1 MKIGIP
7 RALLYYKNEK
17 FWTTFFDEIG
27 VEYIISPETDR
38 DILARG
44 ENLAVDETCL
54 PAKLFLGHVD
64 WLIGKCDYIFV
75 PRVAYRGGFELCTRF
90 MTLPDLVSNIYRG
103 KNLKLLFYNDGGRGR
118 GSERKAVRK
127 MGKYLGVKRSL
138 VRSAYAAARQAQTYY
153 ERRRTSKQDE
163 AMERTDKPK
172 ILVVAHAYNIGDD
185 YIGKPVTETLK
196 SLGCMPVIAE
206 YADERECVNASF
218 KISHNLPWMY
228 NRHLL
233 GAIELYRDKVDGII
247 LFTTFPCGTDSMV
260 NELAV
265 RRYKEKPMIVIT
277 ADSQDGT
284 AGLETRL
291 ESFVDII
298 MLRRRVV

>member
-17 FWTTFFDEIG
+17 FWTTFFSEIG

-54 PAKLFLGHVD
+54 PVKLFLGHVD
-64 WLIGKCDYIFV
+64 WLIGRCDCIFV
-75 PRVAYRGGFELCTRF
+75 PRVAYRGGFEMCTRF
-90 MTLPDLVSNIYRG
+90 MVLPDLVANTYRG
-103 KNLKLLFYNDGGRGR
+103 RGLKILFYNDGERGR
-118 GSERKAVRK
+118 ASEWNAVRK
-127 MGKYLGVKRSL
+127 MGAYLGIKRSNIKA
-138 VRSAYAAARQAQTYY
+138 AYNTARQAQGFF
-153 ERRRTSKQDE
+153 ERFRSDRQDE
-163 AMERTDKPK
+163 AMEHSDKPK
-172 ILVVAHAYNIGDD
+172 ILVVAHAYNIEDG
-185 YIGKPVTETLK
+185 YVGRPVTDALK
-196 SLGCMPVIAE
+196 SLGCLPVIAE
-206 YADERECVNASF
+206 YVDESDCVRASF
-218 KISHNLPWMY
+218 NVSANMPWLY
-228 NRHLL
+228 NRHLI
-233 GAIELYRDKVDGII
+233 GAIELYKDKVDGVI

-265 RRYKEKPMIVIT
+265 RKFKEKPMIVIT
-277 ADSQDGT
+277 ADSQNGT

-298 MLRRRVV
+298 MLRRRGI

>member
-38 DILARG
+38 DILGRG
-44 ENLAVDETCL
+44 ENLAVDETCM

-64 WLIGKCDYIFV
+64 WLIGRCDCIFV
-75 PRVAYRGGFELCTRF
+75 PRVAYRGGFEMCTRF
-90 MTLPDLVSNIYRG
+90 MTLPDLVANTFRGRNLNI
-103 KNLKLLFYNDGGRGR
+103 LFYNDGERGR
-118 GSERKAVRK
+118 DSERKAVRK
-127 MGKYLGVKRSL
+127 MGKYLGIKRSL
-138 VRSAYAAARQAQTYY
+138 VKSAYVTARQAQSFY
-153 ERRRTSKQDE
+153 ERFRTSRQDE
-163 AMERTDKPK
+163 AIERSDKPK

-185 YIGKPVTETLK
+185 YIGKPVTDALK
-196 SLGCMPVIAE
+196 SLGCLPVIAE
-206 YADERECVNASF
+206 YADERACVDASF
-218 KISHNLPWMY
+218 KISPNLPWVY

-233 GAIELYRDKVDGII
+233 GAIELYKDRVDGVI

-265 RRYKEKPMIVIT
+265 RKFKDKPMIVIT
-277 ADSQDGT
+277 ADSQNGT

-298 MLRRRVV
+298 MLRRHTV